1 MNKLV
6 IVVLLGL
13 NTGCETMTPNYDTH
27 FGDAVREAR
36 LRMTINPNAG
46 KNPDQVA
53 GVDGKAATQTTIRY
67 QDSFKEP
74 PPVVPVINIG
84 GGVGSGGGGN

>member
-6 IVVLLGL
+6 IVGLLGICS
-13 NTGCETMTPNYDTH
+13 GCETMTPNYDTK
-27 FGDAVREAR
+27 FGEAVRDAR
-36 LRMTINPNAG
+36 LKMTINPNAG

-53 GVDGKAATQTTIRY
+53 GIDGKAGEQTIIEY
-67 QDSFKEP
+67 QNSFKEP

-84 GGVGSGGGGN
+84 GSIGK